1 VSKTRQQKRF
11 QEHPYDSP
19 PSPTTIMERIHADLH
34 GPLKTSFESPASGA
48 GSSNKKHT
56 TKQYIL
62 MITDS
67 YSKWTE
73 FMALEDK
80 SAATVAE
87 AIWVHYFMRFG
98 CPSVLVSDQGK

>member
-1 VSKTRQQKRF
+1 VKTLDRVF
-11 QEHPYDSP
+11 QYYWWPGMAVDVAEHVQTCEECQRHNSRKGFKNTPMTP
-19 PSPTTIMERIHADLH
+19 LPAPTTIMERIHADLH

-67 YSKWTE
+67 YSK
-73 FMALEDK
+73 
-80 SAATVAE
+80 
-87 AIWVHYFMRFG
+87 
-98 CPSVLVSDQGK
+98 